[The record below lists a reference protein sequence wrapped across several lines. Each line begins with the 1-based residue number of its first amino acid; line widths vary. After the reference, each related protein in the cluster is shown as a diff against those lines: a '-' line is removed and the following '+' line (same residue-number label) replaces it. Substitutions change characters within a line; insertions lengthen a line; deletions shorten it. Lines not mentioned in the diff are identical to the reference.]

1 MAKRKIPIKN
11 IKEIRKSFKEKKKEA
26 FEAEGVDVSIT
37 LNEQIAIAK
46 DAGKTSKINETGMSP
61 KELIKESKKKL
72 KSIKKDY
79 TSTIEVSSTWN
90 FEEGDVVSFKYRNQ
104 EEVGIIIQMWNYSKK
119 TIEAAKNSGSVT
131 LLSSAG
137 RVRVKPIEVIDK
149 I

>member
-11 IKEIRKSFKEKKKEA
+11 IKDIRKSFKEKKQ
-26 FEAEGVDVSIT
+26 EGYDEDGIDVSVSIK
-37 LNEQIAIAK
+37 EQIAIAK
-46 DAGKTSKINETGMSP
+46 DAGKASKINETGMTP
-61 KELIKESKKKL
+61 KELKKEAKRKL
-72 KSIKKDY
+72 RSIKKDY
-79 TSTIEVSSTWN
+79 TSKVEVTSTWN
-90 FEEGDVVSFKYRNQ
+90 FDEGDAVSFRYRGK

-137 RVRVKPIEVIDK
+137 RVRIKPIEVIDK